1 MKNFVNF
8 VLVLTNFIRLIIREI
23 KTGVKYAKSRYSVGI
38 MESIVLSIITRPSG
52 IFWYLYEVRNAFS
65 MHMTL
70 TINIVLS
77 NKMHKKG
84 RDIIP
89 FKWASLERMGNGPL
103 RKKFA
108 IPNELAI
115 VLDIKVINGSVAND
129 DIVSPSE
136 FTG

>member
-1 MKNFVNF
+1 MG
-8 VLVLTNFIRLIIREI
+8 II
-23 KTGVKYAKSRYSVGI
+23 G
-38 MESIVLSIITRPSG
+38 SIVLSIITRSSAKL
-52 IFWYLYEVRNAFS
+52 WYLYEVRNALS
-65 MHMTL
+65 IHTTL

-77 NKMHKKG
+77 NRMHKKG

-89 FKWASLERMGNGPL
+89 FIGASLERMGNGPL

>member
-1 MKNFVNF
+1 MKYLLNF
-8 VLVLTNFIRLIIREI
+8 VLVQANFMRLIIREI

-52 IFWYLYEVRNAFS
+52 ILWYLYEVRNAFS

-84 RDIIP
+84 RDITP
-89 FKWASLERMGNGPL
+89 FIGAFMERMGNGPL

-115 VLDIKVINGSVAND
+115 VLDIKVINGSAWSSVAND
-129 DIVSPSE
+129 DIV
-136 FTG
+136 